1 MEFSIDFYK
10 HYISVYEKNITKFEH
25 ILTDSD
31 LTDRLYYEKTY
42 YEILSKLYMS
52 ENDDMYDSAQNFI
65 SEMNKDIPDD
75 KCKDFPYL
83 LGLLNGYYKIF
94 LIKIKSEEKD
104 IYINQAI
111 ELLHG
116 YAIEL
121 NDLYDE
127 LATCKEDFDVIPY
140 SLSVK
145 IHDEMDILY
154 QSINPITDNLKSY
167 FLSSRHGG
175 ARLNAGR
182 KKEEPTR
189 QMRIPESLYT
199 LINDLKIAYK
209 DLTDEDKETCRS
221 SLKNIFK

>member
-1 MEFSIDFYK
+1 MEFSIDFNK

-42 YEILSKLYMS
+42 YEILSKLYIT
-52 ENDDMYDSAQNFI
+52 ENDDTYDSVQNFI
-65 SEMNKDIPDD
+65 SEMNKDIPAD

-94 LIKIKSEEKD
+94 LIKIKSAEKD
-104 IYINQAI
+104 IYINEAI
-111 ELLHG
+111 EFLHG

-140 SLSVK
+140 SLSAK
-145 IHDEMDILY
+145 IHNEMDILY

-175 ARLNAGR
+175 ARLNAGI
-182 KKEEPTR
+182 KKSQR
-189 QMRIPESLYT
+189 V
-199 LINDLKIAYK
+199 K
-209 DLTDEDKETCRS
+209 
-221 SLKNIFK
+221 